1 MADSDALDTLVEAV
15 QSSSKY
21 ATIAPEFVRKIAA
34 EELRKY
40 PRQKE
45 AIKATK
51 NRLHQVAGA
60 YLASPPNY
68 EAWLERLAA
77 APTPDERRAI
87 CRVLMNTHAST
98 RERLPI
104 LDDFYRVAL
113 ADITPVRSVIDIA
126 CGLNPLAIP
135 FMPLAENATY
145 YACDIYTDLAHF
157 LNRAF
162 PLLGVS
168 GSAWAADV
176 TQSIP
181 DQRADLAIIVKA
193 IPCLQQLD
201 KSIGARLLEDI
212 NAEHLLVSYPAQS
225 LGGISKG
232 MRANYEAQFAEL
244 VAGKGW
250 TLRRYD
256 FATELAFLI
265 TKS

>member
-1 MADSDALDTLVEAV
+1 MADSDTLNSLVEAV

-45 AIKATK
+45 AVKAAK

-77 APTPDERRAI
+77 APTMDERRAV

-104 LDDFYRVAL
+104 LDDFYYVAL
-113 ADITPVRSVIDIA
+113 AEIAPVRSIIDIA

-135 FMPLAENATY
+135 FMPLAENAMY
-145 YACDIYTDLAHF
+145 YACDIYTDLAYF

-176 TQSIP
+176 TQSVP
-181 DQRADLAIIVKA
+181 NKRADLAIIVKA
-193 IPCLQQLD
+193 IPCLQQLN
-201 KSIGARLLEDI
+201 KGIGARLLDGI

-225 LGGISKG
+225 LGGSSKG

-250 TLRRYD
+250 TVRRYD
-256 FATELAFLI
+256 FPTELAFLV
-265 TKS
+265 SR